1 MKQSIIIENIQRK
14 LGIPALNEMQQQ
26 VAKVNGNELI
36 IISPTGS
43 GKTVA
48 FSIPLLRN
56 LIEPMGKPQGIIIAP
71 SRELVSQIAEVIRPI
86 AIGYKTVAFYGGHS
100 MTDETN
106 SLLSPPDI
114 IVATPGRLLDHINR
128 GNLDLSGVRTL
139 IFDEYDKALDLGF
152 HDEMRRIVRDIKRYS
167 LTILTS
173 ATTLSELPDFLKLK
187 KPITLNFSTKS
198 DAPRKRTRI
207 ARVTSPEKDKLDT
220 LHKLLQSL
228 SNGKHI
234 IFVNHR
240 ESAERVYNHL
250 RKLKYPVGLYHG
262 GLDQIDREKAID
274 LLNNGTTPLLVSTD
288 LASRGLDI
296 EMVQSVIHYH
306 LPPTAESWTHRNG
319 RTARIDAT
327 GEVYTIIAEG
337 EYVANYINWDFDY
350 TPSEKN
356 DNPIKSET
364 ATIHFNAGKKEK
376 ISRGDIV
383 GFLVNKGGLES
394 QKIGKIV
401 VKDHCAL
408 VAIPAQSLNEVLNRI
423 TTEKIKNKRVRITAI
438 K

>member
-56 LIEPMGKPQGIIIAP
+56 LIEPIGKPQGIIIAP

-106 SLLSPPDI
+106 SLSSPPDI

-152 HDEMRRIVRDIKRYS
+152 HDEMRRIVRNIKRYS

-207 ARVTSPEKDKLDT
+207 ARITSPEKDKLDT

-240 ESAERVYNHL
+240 ESAERDHNHL

-262 GLDQIDREKAID
+262 GLEQIDREKAID

-327 GEVYTIIAEG
+327 GEVYTIIAED
-337 EYVANYINWDFDY
+337 ENVANYINWDFDY

-383 GFLVNKGGLES
+383 GFLVNKGALES
-394 QKIGKIV
+394 QQIGKIV